1 MRLYANID
9 STHVI
14 APNFKKR
21 LSGVTSTVLQLVPK
35 QREMGV
41 KIASLAP
48 EGLPESVVCVRFR
61 DLWRLWLKPEGASH
75 RVWHARRN
83 TEMLPGIILRDVLR
97 MKIRLLFTSDAQRD
111 HRRYTKWLIGKMDAV
126 IAGSAQATSYL
137 NVPSSIVM
145 HGINTAQFMPP
156 ADKSK
161 AKQAIGF
168 DPAVRLVGC
177 FGRIRSQ
184 KGTDRFVRAMIALLP
199 ANPQWAA
206 VVTGRVTADNE
217 EFADGLK
224 AEIAAAGLADRIRFA
239 GEVEDITLWYQALDL
254 FVAPQ
259 RWEGFGLT
267 PLEAMACGI
276 PVAATA
282 VGAFKELIVE
292 GVNGMVADNDD
303 AAISAAIGKMMT
315 DDHMR
320 TAMAANCRDH
330 VVGGFML
337 EREARQ
343 INAIYDQLL
352 KS

>member
-48 EGLPESVVCVRFR
+48 EGLPESVVCVHFR

-111 HRRYTKWLIGKMDAV
+111 HRRFTKWLISKMDAV
-126 IAGSAQATSYL
+126 IAGSAQAASYL
-137 NVPSSIVM
+137 KVPSSIVM
-145 HGINTAQFMPP
+145 HGINTAQFTPP
-156 ADKSK
+156 VDKSE
-161 AKQAIGF
+161 AKRAIGF
-168 DPAVRLVGC
+168 DSTVKLAGC

-184 KGTDRFVRAMIALLP
+184 KGTDRFVRAIIELLP
-199 ANPQWAA
+199 AHPQWSA
-206 VVTGRVTADNE
+206 VITGRVTIDNKD
-217 EFADGLK
+217 FADRLL
-224 AEIAAAGLADRIRFA
+224 AEIAAAGLSDRIRFA
-239 GEVEDITLWYQALDL
+239 GEVEDVTPWYQALDL

-267 PLEAMACGI
+267 PLEAMACGV

-282 VGAFKELIVE
+282 VGAFRELIVE
-292 GVNGMVADNDD
+292 GVTGMVTDNDD
-303 AAISAAIGKMMT
+303 ASISVAIGKMMA
-315 DDHMR
+315 DDRVR
-320 TAMAANCRDH
+320 TAMGANCRAH
-330 VVGGFML
+330 VLDGFML
-337 EREARQ
+337 EREASQ
-343 INAIYDQLL
+343 INSVYDRLL